1 MAKHATDAEVME
13 YLWPT
18 QNRVQRGHLFIN
30 PKITSVGL
38 AAALV
43 LFSTLLFGE
52 RAEAWGGSENDGV
65 HAAMYL
71 VEGQTAQFDR
81 GLFVRCGLLWNP
93 CSGPM
98 GRLKRES
105 N

>member
-18 QNRVQRGHLFIN
+18 QNRVQRGHVLIN

-52 RAEAWGGSENDGV
+52 RAEAWDGPENDGV
-65 HAAMYL
+65 QAAVYL
-71 VEGQTAQFDR
+71 LEEQTARFDR
-81 GLFVRCGLLWNP
+81 GLFIRCGLLRNP
-93 CSGPM
+93 CSGLM
-98 GRLKRES
+98 GRLEQES

>member
-18 QNRVQRGHLFIN
+18 QNRVQRGPVLIN

-52 RAEAWGGSENDGV
+52 RAEAWGGPENDGV
-65 HAAMYL
+65 HAAVYL
-71 VEGQTAQFDR
+71 VEGQLLR
-81 GLFVRCGLLWNP
+81 NPRSGL
-93 CSGPM
+93 M
-98 GRLKRES
+98 GRL
-105 N
+105 

>member
-13 YLWPT
+13 CLWPT
-18 QNRVQRGHLFIN
+18 QSRVQRGHLFIN

-71 VEGQTAQFDR
+71 VEGQLLR
-81 GLFVRCGLLWNP
+81 NPRSGLMR
-93 CSGPM
+93 
-98 GRLKRES
+98 RL
-105 N
+105 